1 MNKIEGS
8 LSSQIDQ
15 IITKLHIQPVGDG
28 YIDLICPKENIA
40 AFIDQ
45 LTALDIRIYGFTW
58 WCHVTDGHDACGSG
72 GPKNKF
78 GDGWYSEILPMGNLL
93 QFEDNM
99 SLRHFLLEE
108 YPACEDY
115 KECYCPAFWLEDTSE
130 RGIEY
135 E

>member
-1 MNKIEGS
+1 MNN
-8 LSSQIDQ
+8 
-15 IITKLHIQPVGDG
+15 
-28 YIDLICPKENIA
+28 IDLICPKENIA
-40 AFIDQ
+40 AFIDE

-58 WCHVTDGHDACGSG
+58 WCHVTGGHAACGSG
-72 GPKNKF
+72 GPKNQF

-99 SLRHFLLEE
+99 SLRHFLLED

-115 KECYCPAFWLEDTSE
+115 KECYRPAFWLEDTSE